1 MGKLL
6 RIWNRL
12 KRQLRSLIIRIGMK
26 KPINWK
32 DELQIFLGIMEAIA
46 DVRDEAATDTDTSDS
61 PDNKRRSERSKR
73 KRRTRHKE

>member
-12 KRQLRSLIIRIGMK
+12 KRQLRSLIIKIGMN

-46 DVRDEAATDTDTSDS
+46 DVRDEATDTDTSDS
-61 PDNKRRSERSKR
+61 STNDRKRPKR
-73 KRRTRHKE
+73 KRRFRDNE